1 MIENKLLRL
10 EDVAG
15 EYFGLSPAIA
25 KRKAALGALPVP
37 AFRLADTGRGPL
49 FVTEEALQG
58 YVNSKIEAAA
68 KLHKQM
74 QV

>member
-1 MIENKLLRL
+1 MIESKLRRL

-25 KRKAALGALPVP
+25 KRKAALCALPVP
-37 AFRLADTGRGPL
+37 AFRLTDTGRGPL

-58 YVNSKIEAAA
+58 YVDSRIAAA
-68 KLHKQM
+68 DKLHKQM
-74 QV
+74 WG

>member
-1 MIENKLLRL
+1 MSKLLRL

-37 AFRLADTGRGPL
+37 AFRLA
-49 FVTEEALQG
+49 
-58 YVNSKIEAAA
+58 A
-68 KLHKQM
+68 KDVLDQF
-74 QV
+74 

>member
-1 MIENKLLRL
+1 MSKLLRL

-15 EYFGLSPAIA
+15 EYFGLSPAMA
-25 KRKAALGALPVP
+25 KRKAALNTFPIP
-37 AFRLADTGRGPL
+37 AFRLADCGRGPL

-68 KLHKQM
+68 KLHQQM